1 MPGWFQLFNT
11 PSWYEPGVTLPVLNQ
26 AWIPLYALFSLIFVI
41 SLYHMIR
48 GEWEW
53 LMILPFVINIF
64 STFVFP
70 LIMLQTTHVAL
81 LFAWFDLLVMLCAT
95 FGVVGVLWRK
105 SRVLSLLLLP
115 YVVWTLIV
123 FVFQTELVRLN
134 LF

>member
-1 MPGWFQLFNT
+1 
-11 PSWYEPGVTLPVLNQ
+11 
-26 AWIPLYALFSLIFVI
+26 
-41 SLYHMIR
+41 MIR

-53 LMILPFVINIF
+53 VMIIPFVINIF

-81 LFAWFDLLVMLCAT
+81 LFAWFDLLVMVCAT